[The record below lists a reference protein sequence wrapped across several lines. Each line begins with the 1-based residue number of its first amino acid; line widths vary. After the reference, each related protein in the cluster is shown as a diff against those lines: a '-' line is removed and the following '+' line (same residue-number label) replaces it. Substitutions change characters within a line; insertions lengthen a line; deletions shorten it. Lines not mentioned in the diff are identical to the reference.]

1 MSELT
6 IVLLSLSLIVL
17 TWAVVKINTRISE
30 TQQLLKE
37 MGATRDTGS
46 GNKATV

>member
-6 IVLLSLSLIVL
+6 IVLLAISLIVL

-37 MGATRDTGS
+37 MGAVREAAS
-46 GNKATV
+46 GNKAVR